1 MIKCET
7 LGMLDIAKIN
17 PVLTSASD
25 VNNNSFLVGAD
36 GITYV
41 IMNDISGD
49 DAYKDDVT
57 LKAGSYLNGYD
68 VSAWVGQKLIV
79 DGKHITGG
87 VSGLTAGTSVLVI
100 DGDHAGML
108 KAGSGSRW
116 PAAAHEGLRGR
127 APDFHGSSKGDCGYC
142 PARY

>member
-1 MIKCET
+1 MIKCEN

-100 DGDHAGML
+100 DGDHPGML
-108 KAGSGSRW
+108 KAGSGSAGDIIFKVTQKLTLTE
-116 PAAAHEGLRGR
+116 AAVKVQIAIASGE
-127 APDFHGSSKGDCGYC
+127 
-142 PARY
+142 